1 MTTKRRAPSSAW
13 KPGQS
18 GNPGGRPK
26 DIAEV
31 RDLARLHTAAAIAAL
46 VKIAETGKS
55 ESARVSAADA
65 LLDRGW
71 GRPQQSVTL
80 DGGAGSFI
88 EELRAAEELY
98 RARQRAA
105 DTEAVTVPP
114 APTGRTH

>member
-1 MTTKRRAPSSAW
+1 MTTKRNAPRTAW

-31 RDLARLHTAAAIAAL
+31 RDLARQHTAVAIAAL
-46 VKIAETGKS
+46 VEIAKSGKS
-55 ESARVSAADA
+55 ESARVSAAEA
-65 LLDRGW
+65 LLDRGY
-71 GRPQQSVTL
+71 GRPAQSVTL

-88 EELRAAEELY
+88 DELRAAEELY

-105 DTEAVTVPP
+105 DAGTVA